1 MDRSQV
7 LELQRVLLGSIR
19 AQNSRSQGFSSVA
32 GGLEAGC
39 LRISVTICS
48 RWRRNAESV
57 AADTSSTTV
66 MVPCS
71 AAWAG
76 GEGRYLTIYLQQPGD
91 APVLGQRIRDVPSV
105 RGNDLQLCSPVTSA
119 LMV

>member
-1 MDRSQV
+1 M
-7 LELQRVLLGSIR
+7 LLGSIH
-19 AQNSRSQGFSSVA
+19 AQNSRSQGFSAA

-71 AAWAG
+71 AAGAG
-76 GEGRYLTIYLQQPGD
+76 GEGSYLTIYLQQPGD

-105 RGNDLQLCSPVTSA
+105 RGNYLKLCSPVTSA
-119 LMV
+119 LVV

>member
-1 MDRSQV
+1 M
-7 LELQRVLLGSIR
+7 QRLLSGSIR
-19 AQNSRSQGFSSVA
+19 VQNSLSQGFSAA

-66 MVPCS
+66 MVP
-71 AAWAG
+71 
-76 GEGRYLTIYLQQPGD
+76 
-91 APVLGQRIRDVPSV
+91 
-105 RGNDLQLCSPVTSA
+105 
-119 LMV
+119 